1 MRSQCSNKY
10 GHDIDVSEL
19 KKKEAIKINFLLLNF
34 LKIHVGIIIFYNFP
48 VVLSGNILTNLSSQ
62 NKRMRYHRR
71 RHLSN
76 KSYIKSR

>member
-19 KKKEAIKINFLLLNF
+19 KKKEAIKINSLLLNF
-34 LKIHVGIIIFYNFP
+34 LKIRVIIIFYNFP
-48 VVLSGNILTNLSSQ
+48 VVLSGNILTNLSLQ
-62 NKRMRYHRR
+62 NKRMRYQRR

-76 KSYIKSR
+76 KTYIKSR

>member
-19 KKKEAIKINFLLLNF
+19 KKKEAIKINSLLLNF
-34 LKIHVGIIIFYNFP
+34 LKIRVIIIFYNFP
-48 VVLSGNILTNLSSQ
+48 VVFSGNILTNLSLQ
-62 NKRMRYHRR
+62 NKRMRYQRR

-76 KSYIKSR
+76 KTYIKSR